1 MIDRKRARQVRFQ
14 SLGDD
19 VWIAPSYSLEDDIV
33 AALWFSPED
42 FHRFREAAMMTAT
55 GIRSRNK
62 DDSLNSVSYSHVILA
77 AYRKCLEKKSLD
89 EEERQKLFHWVNVAP
104 SRRGLESRCI
114 DRIRLDMK
122 RRHELLTNAVLNAQ
136 ADSGEDDSG
145 MDNTE
150 RIRMVCTEITGSSSL
165 FAKIVAEADANAAQN
180 DRVPYVPTSPISV
193 TDLPMRNSI
202 SPPKVSHKATMAYYR
217 RQSLSMSA
225 SSVESEGPA
234 ETLPGVDFSDILRP
248 FP

>member
-1 MIDRKRARQVRFQ
+1 
-14 SLGDD
+14 
-19 VWIAPSYSLEDDIV
+19 VWIAPSYSLEDDVV
-33 AALWFSPED
+33 AALWFSPEE

-62 DDSLNSVSYSHVILA
+62 DDSINPVSYPNVVLA
-77 AYRKCLEKKSLD
+77 AYKKCLEKKSLG
-89 EEERQKLFHWVNVAP
+89 EEERQKLFQWVDVAP

-114 DRIRLDMK
+114 DRIRSDMK
-122 RRHELLTNAVLNAQ
+122 RRHERLTQAVLHAQ
-136 ADSGEDDSG
+136 ADSGDHDSG

-165 FAKIVAEADANAAQN
+165 FAKIVAEADANAAQK
-180 DRVPYVPTSPISV
+180 DPVPHVPTSPISV

-202 SPPKVSHKATMAYYR
+202 SCVPSPPTVSLKATLAYYR

-234 ETLPGVDFSDILRP
+234 ETLPGVDCTDILRP
-248 FP
+248 IP